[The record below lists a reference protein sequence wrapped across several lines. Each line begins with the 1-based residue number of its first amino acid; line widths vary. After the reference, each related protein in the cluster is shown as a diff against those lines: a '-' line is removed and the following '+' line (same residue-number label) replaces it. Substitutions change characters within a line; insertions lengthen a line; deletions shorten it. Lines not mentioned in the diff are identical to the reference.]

1 VENERRTALTSYT
14 NFNEKRTNRLA
25 EWDQSSICDY
35 SLFIYLRS
43 MKIIEFTNPHRKK
56 HFEFFNSM
64 NHPHFNL
71 CGNVEITG
79 FIDRVKKGK
88 MSFTP
93 AMAWTL
99 SKAANDIPEFRQRI
113 REDEVVEHKLVHP
126 SFSVA
131 TEVAD
136 VFSFC
141 EVKFSEEQ
149 ADFLARAKTIIA
161 EMRKNPSMEDD
172 HSRDDYL
179 FMSSIPWVS
188 FTSMQH
194 AMSYHPCD
202 SVPRIVWGKHFL
214 EGDKIMMPLSV
225 QVHHAVVDGRH
236 VGRYFE
242 RVNDLCM

>member
-1 VENERRTALTSYT
+1 
-14 NFNEKRTNRLA
+14 
-25 EWDQSSICDY
+25 
-35 SLFIYLRS
+35 
-43 MKIIEFTNPHRKK
+43 MKFIEFTNPHRKK

-79 FIDRVKKGK
+79 FINKIKAEK
-88 MSFTP
+88 LSFT
-93 AMAWTL
+93 AAIAWIM
-99 SKAANDIPEFRQRI
+99 SKAANDIPEFRQRV
-113 REDEVVEHKLVHP
+113 RGQKVVQHEVVHP
-126 SFSVA
+126 SFSVE

-141 EVKFSEEQ
+141 EVKYSEKQ
-149 ADFLARAKTIIA
+149 VDFLARAKKTMT
-161 EMRKNPSMEDD
+161 EMRTNPSMEDD

-179 FMSSIPWVS
+179 FMSSIPWIS

-194 AMSYHPCD
+194 AMSYHPSD

-214 EGDKIMMPLSV
+214 DGNKIMMPLSV

-236 VGRYFE
+236 VGQYFE
-242 RVNDLCM
+242 RVNALCR

>member
-1 VENERRTALTSYT
+1 
-14 NFNEKRTNRLA
+14 
-25 EWDQSSICDY
+25 
-35 SLFIYLRS
+35 
-43 MKIIEFTNPHRKK
+43 
-56 HFEFFNSM
+56 M

-71 CGNVEITG
+71 CGNVEVTG
-79 FIDRVKKGK
+79 IIEKIKKK
-88 MSFTP
+88 KLSFTP
-93 AMAWTL
+93 TIAWVM

-113 REDEVVEHKLVHP
+113 REGKVVQHEVVHP
-126 SFSVA
+126 SFSVE

-149 ADFLARAKTIIA
+149 DDFLMRAKDIMEA
-161 EMRKNPSMEDD
+161 MRKNPSMEDD
-172 HSRDDYL
+172 HNRDDYL
-179 FMSSIPWVS
+179 FMSSIPWIS

-202 SVPRIVWGKHFL
+202 SVPRITWGRYFK

-236 VGRYFE
+236 VGKYFE
-242 RVNDLCM
+242 LVDDLCK